1 MLTRPIVY
9 AFVAMWL
16 YGLQNVIIEV
26 KLAKYTTMALLLFWY
41 FAMVPLA
48 LAGLGYMYF
57 TGQSIAIPNR
67 TDAVI
72 ATAVAVMFFFAD
84 FFYVG
89 AYTNGGS
96 VLVVTTM
103 VVLFPAIAQLI
114 KFLWVGGSWNYYHIF
129 GYLFAALAVILISK
143 GSVAAH

>member
-9 AFVAMWL
+9 AFISMWL

-26 KLAKYTTMALLLFWY
+26 KLAKYTTMALLLYWY

-57 TGQSIAIPNR
+57 TDQSIAIPNR

-72 ATAVAVMFFFAD
+72 AVAVAVMFFFAD

-103 VVLFPAIAQLI
+103 VVLFPVIAQLI

-129 GYLFAALAVILISK
+129 GYILAALAVILISK
-143 GSVAAH
+143 GSAVAH

>member
-9 AFVAMWL
+9 AFIAMWL

-26 KLAKYTTMALLLFWY
+26 KLAKYTTMALLLYWY
-41 FAMVPLA
+41 FVMAPLA

-57 TGQSIAIPNR
+57 SGQSIAIPNR
-67 TDAVI
+67 NDAVI
-72 ATAVAVMFFFAD
+72 AIAVAIMFFFAD

-96 VLVVTTM
+96 VLAVTTM

-114 KFLWVGGSWNYYHIF
+114 KFLWTGGNLNYYHIF
-129 GYLFAALAVILISK
+129 GYLLAAFAVILISK